1 MQYKSPNNSEW
12 IDVLEILS
20 KIYSEKKR
28 IIKFTIYTA
37 IFGLIVALVSPN
49 KFTSKT
55 TFVPQISSDTSN
67 KSIAGLASIAGID
80 LPSGSDVSEIS
91 PYLYPEIIES
101 VPFRLELLNSEII
114 FESKK
119 LSLRTFLTNYKSFNP
134 VGFIKKYTIGIPS
147 LISKYFFNK
156 KIDNIYLDQI
166 YFIDEED
173 QILFDVLDNILKIE
187 LNEKDRF
194 ITISS
199 THKNKIIPPQIT
211 KNAQLI
217 LQNKIIEYKIM
228 YSKEILEFSEN
239 QYQIKRDELNKLQ
252 DDIAIFK
259 DKNININSFLYQNN
273 LNRLL
278 SESQILQSVVQQLAS
293 QVEQAKLKVN
303 KDTPVFTVIK
313 PVNVPYKKSSISK
326 LSIVIIFSLLGFI
339 LSIIYVC
346 LKSPITELFIKI
358 KD

>member
-28 IIKFTIYTA
+28 IIKLTIYTA
-37 IFGLIVALVSPN
+37 IFGLFVALVSPN

-67 KSIAGLASIAGID
+67 QSIAGLASIAGID

-91 PYLYPEIIES
+91 PYLYPQIIES
-101 VPFRLELLNSEII
+101 VPFRLKLLNSEII
-114 FESKK
+114 FKSKK
-119 LSLRTFLTNYKSFNP
+119 LSLRSFLTDYKSFNP

-147 LISKYFFNK
+147 LISKYFSNK
-156 KIDNIYLDQI
+156 KVDNIHLDQI

-239 QYQIKRDELNKLQ
+239 QYQIKRDELNKIQ

-259 DKNININSFLYQNN
+259 DKNININSFLYQNK

-326 LSIVIIFSLLGFI
+326 LSIVIIFSLLGFF

-346 LKSPITELFIKI
+346 LKTPITELFIKI